1 MFNKSFKIKFYIF
14 LFFSLLI
21 FAEGFLHS
29 FSRPL
34 AYYFL
39 QECINFYY
47 VFQECLNY
55 KLIYDNEGKN
65 IGIIWLELF
74 HYKYHSGLSGFNN
87 YIWNENG
94 LIELLQVF
102 FLILSIY
109 ILFKFL
115 IQLKNIKYRS
125 IKLLLY
131 LYTIFLCFFFLEEI
145 SWGQHFFNWQSPEF
159 FMNFNSQNETNIHN
173 INSFFNEFPRLIL
186 SIYCGLSFLIVRYVK
201 IDHIKN
207 ILFPSKNLKYISY
220 FFILLFIPN
229 FILEKFFSE
238 LNNSSDLFIGRFATQ
253 HIYEI
258 ISFNFI
264 KFSEYEE
271 LIFCYYIYCH
281 ALFLK
286 EINFNKQVKNN

>member
-1 MFNKSFKIKFYIF
+1 MSNKSFKVKFYIF

-21 FAEGFLHS
+21 FAEGFLYS

-34 AYYFL
+34 AHYFL

-74 HYKYHSGLSGFNN
+74 NYKYHSGLSGFNT

-115 IQLKNIKYRS
+115 IQSKNIKYRS
-125 IKLLLY
+125 INLFLY

-201 IDHIKN
+201 IDHIKS

-220 FFILLFIPN
+220 FFILLFVPN
-229 FILEKFFSE
+229 FILEKIFSE
-238 LNNSSDLFIGRFATQ
+238 LNSSTDLFIGSFATQ
-253 HIYEI
+253 HIYQI

-286 EINFNKQVKNN
+286 ENKF